1 MAMGV
6 PVVATTVSA
15 IPELVEDGRSGL
27 LVPPGDP
34 EKLAAAMVR
43 MLTNKSLKQQV
54 IENGKNRVIQNFDN
68 KKLIED
74 LAAVYRQQIPEFKDR
89 VN

>member
-1 MAMGV
+1 MGV

>member
-1 MAMGV
+1 
-6 PVVATTVSA
+6 
-15 IPELVEDGRSGL
+15 
-27 LVPPGDP
+27 
-34 EKLAAAMVR
+34 